1 MVSIHNTHARSA
13 PKDFW
18 SQPKTQVLTELH
30 SNEHHGL
37 TNQEARHRLT
47 THSYNELKKADRPS
61 PFNLLLRQLNSPFVY
76 ILLAASAISLYER
89 QWTELGVILAVIVVN
104 SVIGFFEE
112 YRAEQTISKLRSI
125 LAPQARVIRESVEQ
139 KISAR
144 YLVPGDIIIV
154 EAGDRVPA
162 DARLI
167 EARSLRVNQA
177 PLTGESLPAHKRETI
192 IGSASALLDRDNM
205 IYLATLVVTGRG
217 VAVVNSTGMGTELGS
232 IAREVSGVKEAPS
245 DLQKKLQTLGSALL
259 LSAIVLSIISF
270 VIGFSNGVP
279 VLEMFR
285 TTLALLVSVVPE
297 GLPIA
302 LTVTLS
308 VGLTRLFRRH
318 SLIRQ
323 LSATETLG
331 SITTLCVDKTGT
343 LTEGAM
349 MVEKIVLPSGE
360 YSVTGRG
367 FDLTGSF
374 FEAGDKI
381 AETKVPQL
389 DLILKLASLATMS
402 SISKDDLL
410 KNRAKQLTDPTETA
424 LAVVAAKAGY
434 YAFEEERDYPELLE
448 IPFDQELRYSASIHK
463 FDSRH
468 RVIVKGSPESL
479 IALCD
484 YVAGS
489 KKRRLL
495 PADRDN
501 LTRQADALATEGYRL
516 VALAYADYAEA
527 SAINTKLVKH
537 LTWVGLLALADP
549 IRPEAKNAISSA
561 LDAGVRTIMI
571 TGDHL
576 LTAKHIARK
585 LGFDTQGEIIHAQ
598 EIAGHDLSKVSVIAR
613 ATPKDKLLIIERLQ
627 RHGQLVAMTGDG
639 VNDAPALKKADIGVA
654 MGRGGSDIA
663 VEASHM
669 VLLNDNITGIISAI
683 AEGRLIWE
691 NIKKIVYYLVS
702 TSLGEIMVIIGAV
715 MLGWPLPVLA
725 VQILWMNLV
734 TDGVTSMALAVEPA
748 EEDLMK
754 RPPRNPTEPIL
765 SKSAIARM
773 MLVSV
778 VMALG
783 ALFVYGQFSSDP
795 VYARSATLTTLVFFQ
810 LFNLFNSRSATVSVF
825 AMNWWQNRWLLLM
838 FGVAMTLQLGALYWS
853 PIATV
858 LGLTALDW
866 PTLAL
871 CLTVSLSII
880 LVDELRKWTRVVVLS
895 WAKVQEAFN

>member
-1 MVSIHNTHARSA
+1 MVSTHPTHTRPVS
-13 PKDFW
+13 KDFW
-18 SQPKTQVLTELH
+18 SQSKTQVLTDLR

-37 TNQEARHRLT
+37 TNQEARRRLL
-47 THSYNELKKADRPS
+47 THGYNELNKPDRPS
-61 PFNLLLRQLNSPFVY
+61 PVKLLIRQFISPFVY
-76 ILLAASAISLYER
+76 ILLAASAISFYER
-89 QWTELGVILAVIVVN
+89 QWTELGVILVVIVAN
-104 SVIGFFEE
+104 GIIGFLEE
-112 YRAEQTISKLRSI
+112 YRAEQTIGKLRSI

-139 KISAR
+139 KIPAR

-162 DARLI
+162 DARIL
-167 EARSLRVNQA
+167 EARSMRVNQA
-177 PLTGESLPAHKRETI
+177 PLTGESLPAHKRDTI
-192 IGSASALLDRDNM
+192 IASASALLDRDNM
-205 IYLATLVVTGRG
+205 LYLATLVVSGRG
-217 VAVVNSTGMGTELGS
+217 VAVVCATGMGTELGS

-245 DLQKKLQTLGSALL
+245 DLQKKLQVLGSALL
-259 LSAIVLSIISF
+259 LASVVLSVISF
-270 VIGFSNGVP
+270 VIGFANGVP
-279 VLEMFR
+279 ILQMFR

-308 VGLTRLFRRH
+308 IGLTRLFHRH

-331 SITTLCVDKTGT
+331 SITVLCVDKTGT

-360 YSVTGRG
+360 YSVSGRG
-367 FDLTGSF
+367 FDLSGSF
-374 FEAGDKI
+374 FEAENKI
-381 AETKVPQL
+381 TATKVPQL

-448 IPFDQELRYSASIHK
+448 IPFDQELRYSASIHQ
-463 FDSRH
+463 FDHHH
-468 RVIVKGSPESL
+468 RIIVKGSPERL

-484 YVAGS
+484 YVAGT

-495 PADRDN
+495 KTDRDN
-501 LTRQADALATEGYRL
+501 LLRQVDELAGAGYRL
-516 VALAYADYAEA
+516 VALSYADYPA
-527 SAINTKLVKH
+527 SASINASLAKN

-549 IRPEAKNAISSA
+549 IRPEAKKAISNA
-561 LDAGVRTIMI
+561 LDAGIRTVMI

-576 LTAKHIARK
+576 LTAAHIARK
-585 LGFDTQGEIIHAQ
+585 LGLDLQGEIVHAQ
-598 EIAGHDLSKVSVIAR
+598 DLAGHDLPKVAVIAR
-613 ATPKDKLLIIERLQ
+613 ATPKDKLLIVERLQ
-627 RHGQLVAMTGDG
+627 RHGDRVAMTGDG
-639 VNDAPALKKADIGVA
+639 VNDAPALKKSDIGVS

-669 VLLNDNITGIISAI
+669 VLLDDNITGIVFAV

-691 NIKKIVYYLVS
+691 NIKKVVYYLVS
-702 TSLGEIMVIIGAV
+702 TSLGEILTIIGAV
-715 MLGWPLPVLA
+715 LLGWPLPVLA

-754 RPPRNPTEPIL
+754 RPPRNLKEPIL
-765 SKSAIARM
+765 SSSTFGRM

-783 ALFVYGQFSSDP
+783 ALFIFERFASDL

-810 LFNLFNSRSATVSVF
+810 LFNLFNSRSATASVF
-825 AMNWWQNRWLLLM
+825 KINWFDNRWLLLM
-838 FGVAMTLQLGALYWS
+838 FGVATTLQLGVLYWPS
-853 PIATV
+853 VSGV
-858 LGLTALDW
+858 LGLTALDL

-871 CLTVSLSII
+871 CLVVSLSIV
-880 LVDELRKWTRVVVLS
+880 LVDELRKLGRIMMLS
-895 WAKVQEAFN
+895 WAKTQAVFN